1 MAIHLDQKINQARY
15 KIKGDGMAAEG
26 WKTDGNEAKSLA
38 GVGLRYRIIS
48 CGAKKKKDFK
58 DY

>member
-1 MAIHLDQKINQARY
+1 
-15 KIKGDGMAAEG
+15 MAAEG

-48 CGAKKKKDFK
+48 CGAKKKRKILK
-58 DY
+58 IIKS